1 MRAKVDAKE
10 FVQALERV
18 SGLVR
23 NSSIPVLN
31 AVLVRFEADRCTLTS
46 TNINTYLSAALP
58 AQGDGFAFL
67 LDRPRETARAFRQ
80 FEGELALEQT
90 EAGEGDRRQITLTL
104 SCGPRSAELHP
115 FLPEDFPRGPKWEP
129 RHSFTANAAKL
140 YARVERVKYAVG
152 IPRKEEARACLVSVQ
167 FSGDR
172 IYALD
177 GYRMAWDT
185 DPELDIS
192 VPFMAAPDALEHL
205 KLFGD
210 QDVEIQ
216 QGDRFAR
223 VTDGV
228 TSLLFRLPEGEL
240 FKLDSAIP
248 DRFRAEFQVS
258 PREFLAELKYLKQ
271 SLRGNRAHLVRFCG
285 GRLLAESLG
294 ERYATKISAPGCEDV
309 EFGFSLDYMMD
320 VMERFKKEPSVTM
333 KAGRLFVGLSD
344 IDEVQADEII
354 NLRQKKRSLF
364 RFRLA
369 AGLRSWLT
377 RFTAPAEDAVD
388 AEYEVKEPAP
398 VVHLDAE
405 KENKPAA

>member
-90 EAGEGDRRQITLTL
+90 ETGEGDRRRIKLAL

-115 FLPEDFPRGPKWEP
+115 FLPEDFPRYPNWESK
-129 RHSFTANAAKL
+129 HSFTVNAARL

-152 IPRKEEARACLVSVQ
+152 VPRKEEARACLVSVQ

-177 GYRMAWDT
+177 GCRLAWDT

-210 QDVEIQ
+210 QTVSVQLGE
-216 QGDRFAR
+216 RFAQ
-223 VTDGV
+223 VSDGV
-228 TSLLFRLPEGEL
+228 TSLLFHLPEGEL
-240 FKLDSAIP
+240 LKLDSTIP
-248 DRFRAEFQVS
+248 EKFRAEFQAS
-258 PREFLAELKYLKQ
+258 PAEFLAELKYLKQ
-271 SLRGNRAHLVRFCG
+271 SLRGNRAHVVRFSG
-285 GRLLAESLG
+285 GTLLAEYAR
-294 ERYATKISAPGCEDV
+294 ERYATKITAAGCEHV
-309 EFGFSLDYMMD
+309 EFGFTLDYMTD
-320 VMERFKKEPSVTM
+320 ALEQFKKEPSVNIKISAGSFGPIIIEAKGRHDRALVM
-333 KAGRLFVGLSD
+333 PVDLKKAGM
-344 IDEVQADEII
+344 
-354 NLRQKKRSLF
+354 
-364 RFRLA
+364 A
-369 AGLRSWLT
+369 A
-377 RFTAPAEDAVD
+377 
-388 AEYEVKEPAP
+388 
-398 VVHLDAE
+398 
-405 KENKPAA
+405 

>member
-31 AVLVRFEADRCTLTS
+31 AVLIRFEADRCTLTS

-90 EAGEGDRRQITLTL
+90 ETGEGERRQIKLTL

-152 IPRKEEARACLVSVQ
+152 VPRKEEARACLVSVQ

-177 GYRMAWDT
+177 GCRLAWDT

-210 QDVEIQ
+210 QNVDIQ

-258 PREFLAELKYLKQ
+258 PKEFLAELKYLKQ

-309 EFGFSLDYMMD
+309 EFGFNLDYMMD

-333 KAGRLFVGLSD
+333 KAGVGSYGSIIIEAEGRGDRAMVLP
-344 IDEVQADEII
+344 VQ
-354 NLRQKKRSLF
+354 LKKANM
-364 RFRLA
+364 A
-369 AGLRSWLT
+369 A
-377 RFTAPAEDAVD
+377 
-388 AEYEVKEPAP
+388 
-398 VVHLDAE
+398 
-405 KENKPAA
+405 